1 MCNTQESLFT
11 TMTDTLDDNSLK
23 LRKGQAKDKF
33 KKHANDIVNPWQAM
47 DKETT
52 KCLGALDELMAMD
65 EKQAPEDNEEH
76 DDEDTNSDDL
86 AHNCS
91 ESDFGSAS
99 DAEAAPR
106 SSKPAAKASKPA
118 PSKPAA
124 KASKSAPAPARP
136 SAKGEA
142 PKAVRPAENKE
153 KPAKK
158 SANHVESSDEDVGR
172 GKGKGK
178 ASVIPVDPRGI
189 LERDGVYELEKQFKA
204 DFGKIGQA
212 PFEAN
217 ANLSSKEAAAAGT
230 KIIRAVQKHLDSLVK
245 TQKLINKRKH
255 TPDEVH
261 IYMKELKQSMQK
273 ALSLV
278 NDVTQLPTFDAEKH
292 LRVLPTIGPIK
303 AGKYFYCK
311 FYRVLVFDDV
321 RLSRFSVLSGRV
333 NVNNG
338 LLQEHGFCPSEC
350 RDLNDDC
357 LERSLQQCGKSVAGD
372 KKQDAFCLLKMRTA

>member
-1 MCNTQESLFT
+1 MCNTQDSLFT
-11 TMTDTLDDNSLK
+11 TMTDTLDDNALK

-33 KKHANDIVNPWQAM
+33 KKHAKDIVNPWQAM

-76 DDEDTNSDDL
+76 DDEETNSDDL
-86 AHNCS
+86 EHDCS
-91 ESDFGSAS
+91 ESDFDSAS
-99 DAEAAPR
+99 DAEAAQR
-106 SSKPAAKASKPA
+106 VSKPAAKASKLA

-124 KASKSAPAPARP
+124 KASKSAPAPAHP
-136 SAKGEA
+136 SAKGPT
-142 PKAVRPAENKE
+142 PKAVHPAENKE
-153 KPAKK
+153 KPA
-158 SANHVESSDEDVGR
+158 NVVSSDEEVGR
-172 GKGKGK
+172 AKGKGK

-189 LERDGVYELEKQFKA
+189 LERDGVYDLEKQFHV
-204 DFGKIGQA
+204 DFGKIGEA

-230 KIIRAVQKHLDSLVK
+230 KIIRAVQKHVDSLAK

-255 TPDEVH
+255 TPDEVSS
-261 IYMKELKQSMQK
+261 YMKELKQSMQK

-303 AGKYFYCK
+303 AGKYFYSK
-311 FYRVLVFDDV
+311 LYRVLVFDDV

-338 LLQEHGFCPSEC
+338 LLREHGFCPSEY

-357 LERSLQQCGKSVAGD
+357 LERSLQQCGKSLAGD